1 MQPYQLNSTDWI
13 KQELAGL
20 LGEQVTRDINDII
33 RLYSLYDGDGQ
44 RWQVETKG
52 LDYTPTVKVTNII
65 AELIGKEARYMMGV
79 EPELHIVPK
88 EKDNQAAQANAD
100 VIGSWLTALLEEQKW
115 SKKLLDAAKDCF
127 IGKRVALKLTGR
139 RGGRLGIQFRPSLEF
154 VFDTDPEDVDRLT
167 KVIFFYHTNES
178 TDRLKQRI
186 WRQKYELRMSLD
198 HVREQG
204 KPLHPTILPDRIEGG
219 VKPEKVIPFVVT
231 KEQAQKQFEDYFK
244 GKKLLPNVFLNS
256 RNRISEM
263 RRLYVP
269 YWLFSCDTCADM
281 VYDAEKIRTEQ
292 KGEWEITR
300 TKHYLVRR
308 KGGMRFEDIPVDG
321 SVKMDDKLTESL
333 EPYDLSAAIPF
344 QSAVLAGAMAD
355 HADADCD
362 ACEKRAV
369 ERVEHSV
376 EQTMLDTVRDYDTV
390 SERNRRITTE
400 RGSAT
405 PALLPVWLMTTV
417 KEGKTYTFA
426 VNGQTGKLTCDVPA
440 DKKKSLLWGGGVFA
454 GILGVAALILALMDA
469 LGSGSLLI
477 CAVVAAIIAL
487 AVVGALKGQLKQ
499 AAQQSAAGGYI
510 REGSFRLDVNA
521 DHFLYESTTKRK
533 IENNTQKK

>member
-1 MQPYQLNSTDWI
+1 MSTASYNCPCCGGPLKFSGESGKLECTACGNNYEPEALEMLNAS
-13 KQELAGL
+13 ES
-20 LGEQVTRDINDII
+20 GEQISFEHPKEGFRAEEGVQAYLCKNC
-33 RLYSLYDGDGQ
+33 G
-44 RWQVETKG
+44 
-52 LDYTPTVKVTNII
+52 
-65 AELIGKEARYMMGV
+65 AELITE
-79 EPELHIVPK
+79 
-88 EKDNQAAQANAD
+88 DTTTAAECPYC
-100 VIGSWLTALLEEQKW
+100 GS
-115 SKKLLDAAKDCF
+115 
-127 IGKRVALKLTGR
+127 
-139 RGGRLGIQFRPSLEF
+139 
-154 VFDTDPEDVDRLT
+154 
-167 KVIFFYHTNES
+167 
-178 TDRLKQRI
+178 
-186 WRQKYELRMSLD
+186 
-198 HVREQG
+198 
-204 KPLHPTILPDRIEGG
+204 PTILPDRIEGG

-269 YWLFSCDTCADM
+269 YWLFSCDARADM
-281 VYDAEKIRTEQ
+281 VYDAEKVRTEQ

-308 KGGMRFEDIPVDG
+308 KGGMRFENIPVDG

-355 HADADCD
+355 HADADCA

-369 ERVEHSV
+369 ERVERSV
-376 EQTMLDTVRDYDTV
+376 EQAMLDTVRDYDTV
-390 SERNRRITTE
+390 NERNRRITTE

-454 GILGVAALILALMDA
+454 GTLGVAALILALMDA

>member
-1 MQPYQLNSTDWI
+1 MSTASCNCPCCGGGPLKFSGESGKLECTACGNNYEPEALEMMTPEESIDEI
-13 KQELAGL
+13 TFANDAKRFDTGEAGMRAYFCKNC
-20 LGEQVTRDINDII
+20 G
-33 RLYSLYDGDGQ
+33 
-44 RWQVETKG
+44 
-52 LDYTPTVKVTNII
+52 
-65 AELIGKEARYMMGV
+65 AELMADET
-79 EPELHIVPK
+79 
-88 EKDNQAAQANAD
+88 AAAECPYC
-100 VIGSWLTALLEEQKW
+100 GS
-115 SKKLLDAAKDCF
+115 
-127 IGKRVALKLTGR
+127 
-139 RGGRLGIQFRPSLEF
+139 
-154 VFDTDPEDVDRLT
+154 
-167 KVIFFYHTNES
+167 
-178 TDRLKQRI
+178 
-186 WRQKYELRMSLD
+186 
-198 HVREQG
+198 
-204 KPLHPTILPDRIEGG
+204 PTILPDRIEDG
-219 VKPEKVIPFVVT
+219 VKPEKVIPFVVS
-231 KEQAQKQFEDYFK
+231 KEQAQNYFK

-263 RRLYVP
+263 RRLYIP
-269 YWLFSCDTCADM
+269 YWLFSCDACADM
-281 VYDAEKIRTEQ
+281 VYDAEKVHTEQ

-308 KGGMRFEDIPVDG
+308 RGGMRFENTPVDG

-369 ERVEHSV
+369 ERSV

-390 SERNRRITTE
+390 SERSRRIIAE

-454 GILGVAALILALMDA
+454 GVFGVVVLILALMDA

-477 CAVVAAIIAL
+477 GAMAAIIFAL

-499 AAQQSAAGGYI
+499 AAQQSAAGGYV

-521 DHFLYESTTKRK
+521 DHFLYESTAKQK